1 MIRKKTRKLQI
12 TKLVMGGGNY
22 SKDVKTNK
30 QILLITFYADI
41 FGNLGNNDPF
51 LVRTSI
57 LTQEEILLWH
67 RS

>member
-1 MIRKKTRKLQI
+1 
-12 TKLVMGGGNY
+12 MGGGNY

-41 FGNLGNNDPF
+41 FENLGKNDTF

-57 LTQEEILLWH
+57 LTQEEIRLWNQ
-67 RS
+67 S